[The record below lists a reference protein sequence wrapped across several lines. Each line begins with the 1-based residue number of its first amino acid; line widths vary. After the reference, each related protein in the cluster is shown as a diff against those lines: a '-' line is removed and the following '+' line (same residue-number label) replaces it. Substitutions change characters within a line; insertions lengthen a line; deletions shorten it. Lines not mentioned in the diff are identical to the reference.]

1 MKPMIK
7 AKWINFILKT
17 SEVVTSVTL
26 SCSEEEKNDTLIEK
40 FFLGSPSS
48 LFWAQ
53 LLLWADVGFLSCL
66 EIQVSF
72 SQVHSNKRLR
82 EF

>member
-1 MKPMIK
+1 MIK

-26 SCSEEEKNDTLIEK
+26 SCSEEEKNDILIEK

-53 LLLWADVGFLSCL
+53 CLL
-66 EIQVSF
+66 
-72 SQVHSNKRLR
+72 
-82 EF
+82 